1 MGSSFESNLVT
12 KNLSV
17 DTLGVNYGYL
27 ETAINSI
34 PSILFTK
41 NTFEL
46 VEISHRYKSWL
57 NAYKLAIENSKRSS
71 KMDIGTLKTE
81 DIFLAIL

>member
-1 MGSSFESNLVT
+1 MGSNFESNLIT
-12 KNLSV
+12 KTLPV
-17 DTLGVNYGYL
+17 GTLGANYEYL

-71 KMDIGTLKTE
+71 KMDIATLKTE